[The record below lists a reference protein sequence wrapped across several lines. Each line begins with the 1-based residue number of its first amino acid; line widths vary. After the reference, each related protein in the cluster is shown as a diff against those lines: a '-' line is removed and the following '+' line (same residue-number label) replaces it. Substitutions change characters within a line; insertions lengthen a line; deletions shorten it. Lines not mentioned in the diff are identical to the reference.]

1 MSLPPPRRADPAR
14 RDALLALLRDVV
26 GPELAAEFDERAGQF
41 GEALL
46 NGVNP
51 ARRDAGSAWDEAKGE
66 AFAACE
72 GVGAVHLE
80 LGTFTAFPAE
90 RIEEIVAADGLSE
103 FIRLD
108 ADPQY
113 ECDLIADATALPL
126 RSGSVDRL
134 ASNSVL
140 EHIAHP
146 HHVLAECRRVL
157 RPGGVMVHVVPFVWP
172 QHGYPDDHLRYVPGF
187 FERVLPE
194 LGFVDVEIDVA
205 TSAGLYNVLH
215 NSAKMASVDTN
226 RAEAERMLELH
237 ELVISAL
244 GWLIPAD
251 RFFRDGATEWFH
263 SVRVLARAPGEYQP
277 SRRTVARTGAFAERA
292 LDLLADPATKQPL
305 RRAGSRLVCDRTG
318 TSYPVGRD
326 GSVNALEPTISRP
339 SLLDRVAA
347 KVRPHRLA

>member
-26 GPELAAEFDERAGQF
+26 GPDLAAEFDARAERF

-46 NGVNP
+46 SGVNP
-51 ARRDAGSAWDEAKGE
+51 AREDADGWWDHAKGE
-66 AFAACE
+66 AFAICE
-72 GVGAVHLE
+72 RVGAVHLE
-80 LGTFTAFPAE
+80 LGTFNVFPAE
-90 RIEEIVAADGLSE
+90 RIGEIVAADGLSE

-113 ECDLIADATALPL
+113 ECDLVADATAIPL
-126 RSGSVDRL
+126 RAGSVDRL

-146 HHVLAECRRVL
+146 HRVLAECRRVL

-194 LGFVDVEIDVA
+194 LGFVDIQVDVD

-215 NSAKMASVDTN
+215 NSSKMAGVDMS
-226 RAEAERMLELH
+226 RAEA
-237 ELVISAL
+237 
-244 GWLIPAD
+244 P
-251 RFFRDGATEWFH
+251 
-263 SVRVLARAPGEYQP
+263 
-277 SRRTVARTGAFAERA
+277 
-292 LDLLADPATKQPL
+292 
-305 RRAGSRLVCDRTG
+305 
-318 TSYPVGRD
+318 
-326 GSVNALEPTISRP
+326 
-339 SLLDRVAA
+339 
-347 KVRPHRLA
+347 

>member
-1 MSLPPPRRADPAR
+1 VSLPPPRNADLGR
-14 RDALLALLRDVV
+14 RDALLTLLRDVV
-26 GPELAAEFDERAGQF
+26 GPELAAEFDERAERF
-41 GEALL
+41 GDALL

-51 ARRDAGSAWDEAKGE
+51 AREDADGSWDQAKGE

-90 RIEEIVAADGLSE
+90 RIDEIVAADGLSE

-113 ECDLIADATALPL
+113 ECDLVADATALPL
-126 RSGSVDRL
+126 MAGSVDRL

-146 HHVLAECRRVL
+146 HQVLAECRRVL

-194 LGFVDVEIDVA
+194 LGFVDVQIDVEA
-205 TSAGLYNVLH
+205 SAGLYNVLH
-215 NSAKMASVDTN
+215 NSAKMAGIDTR
-226 RAEAERMLELH
+226 RAEAARMLELH
-237 ELVISAL
+237 ELLISAL

-251 RFFRDGATEWFH
+251 RFFRDNAGEWFH

-277 SRRTVARTGAFAERA
+277 SHRPLGRAGGFAERA

-305 RRAGSRLVCDRTG
+305 RRAGSRLICDSTG
-318 TSYPVGRD
+318 TSYPIGRD
-326 GSVNALEPTISRP
+326 GSVNALEQTISRP
-339 SLLDRVAA
+339 SLLDRVGAR
-347 KVRPHRLA
+347 VRKHR